1 MRTNLYKL
9 LLDIY
14 SVFQHNPFIYETGEK
29 ILSRIRIPI
38 CISYVTVGN
47 AMYRTNFDDFIWC
60 LEKRKN

>member
-29 ILSRIRIPI
+29 YSVEYEYLSV
-38 CISYVTVGN
+38 YLT
-47 AMYRTNFDDFIWC
+47 
-60 LEKRKN
+60 